1 MMVVDRKRETTT
13 MVVRGRVVKIEE
25 KLFQP

>member
-1 MMVVDRKRETTT
+1 MMVVDRKRETTI